1 MPSIY
6 YWPLSAGNRASNLS
20 KEMRMNKMNLRKIA
34 VSLGLSA
41 LMVVG
46 FVFATSAAGLNSNEQ
61 KIMDKLSQTVTVD
74 GKTAQ
79 IPTEYVN
86 QARNYLTSTADI
98 TDEQYT
104 EIVKNIDAAFALVKE
119 QKTVDISKFPAS
131 VNAQLL
137 DYVKKAAAVVDLTV
151 SYDGKDV
158 TITDAENKTV
168 FEGKPA
174 IKVTGVDMTPVFVLG
189 GAAVILLGA
198 SVLVSKKMKLFSK

>member
-1 MPSIY
+1 
-6 YWPLSAGNRASNLS
+6 
-20 KEMRMNKMNLRKIA
+20 MNKMKLRKIA

-46 FVFATSAAGLNSNEQ
+46 CVFAASAAGLNSNEQ
-61 KIMDKLSQTVTVD
+61 KIMDKLSQTITID
-74 GKTAQ
+74 GKSAK
-79 IPTEYVN
+79 IPAEYVN

-104 EIVKNIDAAFALVKE
+104 EIIKNIDSAFALVKE

-131 VNAQLL
+131 VNSQLL
-137 DYVKKAAAVVDLTV
+137 EYVKKAAAVVDLTV
-151 SYDGKDV
+151 SYDGKDI
-158 TITDAENKTV
+158 TITDADNKTV